1 MSRYFASQCIHT
13 SHIVIH
19 SFWYYKSPSLSSSNP
34 NPNLTQNHT
43 LRPGAIL
50 HTYTVRKP
58 TSGTEPYSTKA
69 HIQTSTDYTKTS
81 PQTNLAKMCN
91 LQSTTYACGHTRKT
105 LHTPC
110 PLALTL
116 GPVAPTR
123 APSYCLNGL
132 PIVSTTTSPSHCGR
146 STSSPSSP
154 FTCSELAMLSPL
166 TSLHS
171 ATKSEM
177 SDYAERVRLVEKYF
191 TLGKR
196 PEYDWAGVDHHVDV
210 QELKRHQN
218 LYWGLS
224 LPAQIRRIH
233 TLFAAVELEF
243 SNAYALAVNGM
254 AGREVLAVSAELTTD
269 VESDLTMDVD
279 AGDSEAGEVQMFGQ
293 VCEVLR
299 GRVREEVLILED
311 LALVAC
317 LDGVGWVLPVH
328 DVDTVQVLMGR
339 VETRDVKP
347 LYNAVEAVEWEE
359 VKMEKVCVVEEMLV
373 DPLDVAPME
382 DVWC

>member
-1 MSRYFASQCIHT
+1 
-13 SHIVIH
+13 
-19 SFWYYKSPSLSSSNP
+19 
-34 NPNLTQNHT
+34 
-43 LRPGAIL
+43 
-50 HTYTVRKP
+50 
-58 TSGTEPYSTKA
+58 
-69 HIQTSTDYTKTS
+69 
-81 PQTNLAKMCN
+81 
-91 LQSTTYACGHTRKT
+91 
-105 LHTPC
+105 
-110 PLALTL
+110 
-116 GPVAPTR
+116 
-123 APSYCLNGL
+123 
-132 PIVSTTTSPSHCGR
+132 
-146 STSSPSSP
+146 
-154 FTCSELAMLSPL
+154 
-166 TSLHS
+166 
-171 ATKSEM
+171 M

-191 TLGKR
+191 TLGER

-359 VKMEKVCVVEEMLV
+359 VKIEKVCGVEEMLV